1 MSLIRLS
8 NILAGIS
15 AFALIFAGL
24 LIRDRL
30 SSTQWLL
37 LLLCAWL
44 LLLIATRIELP
55 EDMPQFNRSIVRT
68 SIGIATVFVVLSAQ
82 LARLQGT
89 NADAISRRTGVSP
102 NGEYLGNARL
112 AGDTL
117 TIDRGE
123 IFDRNG
129 SLIAGT
135 ERDGDRYRRYYPDL
149 ATASVAGYYSP
160 LIYGTGGL
168 ESSWNDELTG
178 RAGNEPVER
187 VLNSLLHRPQT
198 GADLFLTLDAGLQN
212 TATDL
217 LGGRT
222 GAVVVMDVE
231 TGAVIVLASAPVY
244 DPNQLFTTGEADR
257 DAAQAY
263 WSTLLEDPATPLVSR
278 ATLGLFTPGS
288 TFKTVTAAIG
298 IEQGDITPDEIF
310 IDDGSIEIDG
320 RVLVENN
327 RPDDSKDEWT
337 VAEGLAFSLNVVF
350 AQIGLA
356 IEGDDLWNGAEGI
369 GFAAAIPFDL
379 PVSLSQIANDED
391 FLDDPNAL
399 ADTAFGQG
407 ELLVT
412 PLLMCM
418 ITATYAHGGEM
429 MRPYLVERVVDEGST
444 TRSIEPRVW
453 RRPISVDTA
462 NQVADMMVGAVTF
475 GTVTGAQ
482 VPGYSVG
489 GKTGT
494 AEIGD
499 GTVHSWFIGF
509 IGGRLAALRD
519 RGDPGRRQWGTIER
533 GIDRSR
539 HARDD
544 DLGCPVTDTP
554 GASRGPV
561 FLCGQAVKFGRF
573 HGEIAQNLVK

>member
-1 MSLIRLS
+1 MSFVRLS
-8 NILAGIS
+8 NFLAGVS
-15 AFALIFAGL
+15 AFALIVVGL
-24 LIRDRL
+24 VMQDRL

-37 LLLCAWL
+37 LLLCVWL

-55 EDMPQFNRSIVRT
+55 DDMPQFNRSIVRT
-68 SIGIATVFVVLSAQ
+68 SIGIATVFVVLGAQ

-89 NADAISRRTGVSP
+89 NADAISRRTGVST

-117 TIDRGE
+117 TIARGE
-123 IFDRNG
+123 IFDRQG
-129 SLIAGT
+129 TMIAGT
-135 ERDGDRYRRYYPDL
+135 QQDGDRYLRYYPDL
-149 ATASVAGYYSP
+149 ATATVAGYYSP

-168 ESSWNDELTG
+168 EATWNDELTG
-178 RAGNEPVER
+178 RAGNDPVER
-187 VLNSLLHRPQT
+187 TLNSLLRRPQT
-198 GADLFLTLDAGLQN
+198 GADLHLTLDAGLQN
-212 TATDL
+212 TANDL

-222 GAVVVMDVE
+222 GAVVVMNVK
-231 TGAVIVLASAPVY
+231 TGAVLVLASAPIY

-263 WSTLLEDPATPLVSR
+263 WTSLLEDPRTPLVSR
-278 ATLGLFTPGS
+278 ATLGVFTPGS

-298 IEQGDITPDEIF
+298 IEHGDITPDQVF
-310 IDDGSIEIDG
+310 IDDGSIDIDG

-327 RPDDSKDEWT
+327 RPDDSRDEWT
-337 VAEGLAFSLNVVF
+337 VAEGLAYSLNVVF

-356 IEGDDLWNGAEGI
+356 IGGDNLWSGAEAL
-369 GFAAAIPFDL
+369 GFETEIPFDL
-379 PVSLSQIANDED
+379 PVSVSQIANAQA

-418 ITATYAHGGEM
+418 ATAMYANEGEM
-429 MRPYLVERVVDEGST
+429 MRPYLVERVVDDGAT
-444 TRSIEPRVW
+444 TQSIEPRVW
-453 RRPISVDTA
+453 RRPITADTA
-462 NQVADMMVGAVTF
+462 NEVAEMMIGAVTF

-482 VPGYSVG
+482 VAGYTVG

-509 IGGRLAALRD
+509 IGDETPRYATTVILEGGSGGLSSAVSIGHDILAETMSVA
-519 RGDPGRRQWGTIER
+519 P
-533 GIDRSR
+533 
-539 HARDD
+539 
-544 DLGCPVTDTP
+544 
-554 GASRGPV
+554 
-561 FLCGQAVKFGRF
+561 
-573 HGEIAQNLVK
+573 

>member
-1 MSLIRLS
+1 MSFVRLS
-8 NILAGIS
+8 NVLAGVS
-15 AFALIFAGL
+15 ALALIVAGL
-24 LIRDRL
+24 LMQDRL

-55 EDMPQFNRSIVRT
+55 EEMPRFNRSIVRT
-68 SIGIATVFVVLSAQ
+68 SIGIATVFVVLGAQ

-89 NADAISRRTGVSP
+89 NADAISRRTGVSAS
-102 NGEYLGNARL
+102 GEYLGNARL

-117 TIDRGE
+117 TIARGE
-123 IFDRNG
+123 IFDRHG
-129 SLIAGT
+129 TLIAGT
-135 ERDGDRYRRYYPDL
+135 EPEGDRYRRYYPDL
-149 ATASVAGYYSP
+149 ATAAVAGYYSP

-168 ESSWNDELTG
+168 EASWNDELTG
-178 RAGNEPVER
+178 RAGNDPIER
-187 VLNSLLHRPQT
+187 TLNTILRRPQE
-198 GADLFLTLDAGLQN
+198 GADLYLTLDAGLQN

-222 GAVVVMDVE
+222 GAVVVMEVA
-231 TGAVIVLASAPVY
+231 TGAVLALASAPVY
-244 DPNQLFTTGEADR
+244 DPNRLFTMGQADR
-257 DAAQAY
+257 EAAQAY
-263 WSTLLEDPATPLVSR
+263 WASLLEDPATPLVSR

-298 IEQGDITPDEIF
+298 IERGEITPDEVF
-310 IDDGSIEIDG
+310 VDDGSIEIDG

-327 RPDDSKDEWT
+327 RPDESRDEWT
-337 VAEGLAFSLNVVF
+337 VEEGLAYSLNVVF

-356 IEGDDLWNGAEGI
+356 IGGDALWDGAEAM
-369 GFAAAIPFDL
+369 GFETEIPFDL
-379 PVSLSQIANDED
+379 PVSVSQIAHDAD
-391 FLDDPNAL
+391 FLDNPNAL

-418 ITATYAHGGEM
+418 ATAMYANSGEM
-429 MRPYLVERVVDEGST
+429 MRPYLVERVVDDGAT

-453 RRPISVDTA
+453 RRPIGAGTA
-462 NQVADMMVGAVTF
+462 NQVAEMMVGAVSF

-482 VPGYSVG
+482 VPGYTVG

-509 IGGRLAALRD
+509 IGDEAPRYAAAVILEGGSGGLSSAVSIGRDMLAT
-519 RGDPGRRQWGTIER
+519 TIAE
-533 GIDRSR
+533 
-539 HARDD
+539 A
-544 DLGCPVTDTP
+544 P
-554 GASRGPV
+554 
-561 FLCGQAVKFGRF
+561 
-573 HGEIAQNLVK
+573 

>member
-1 MSLIRLS
+1 MSFARLT
-8 NILAGIS
+8 NILAGV
-15 AFALIFAGL
+15 AAVALIAAGL
-24 LIRDRL
+24 LMQDRL
-30 SSTQWLL
+30 GSTQWLL
-37 LLLCAWL
+37 VLLCAWV
-44 LLLIATRIELP
+44 LLLIATRVPLP
-55 EDMPQFNRSIVRT
+55 DDMPRFNRSVVRT
-68 SIGIATVFVVLSAQ
+68 SVALATVFAIMGVQ
-82 LARLQGT
+82 LARLQGS
-89 NADAISRRTGVSP
+89 NADAVSRRTGVAP

-117 TIDRGE
+117 TVARGE

-129 SLIAGT
+129 TLIAGT
-135 ERDGDRYRRYYPDL
+135 EQDGNRYLRYYPDL

-160 LIYGTGGL
+160 LIYGAGGL
-168 ESSWNDELTG
+168 EATWNDELTG
-178 RAGNEPVER
+178 QAGTDPVDR

-198 GADLFLTLDAGLQN
+198 GADLHLTLDADLQN
-212 TATDL
+212 LAMDL

-231 TGAVIVLASAPVY
+231 TGAVRVLASAPIF

-263 WSTLLEDPATPLVSR
+263 WDELLKDPATPLVSR

-298 IEQGDITPDEIF
+298 LQRGDITPDQIY

-327 RPDDSKDEWT
+327 RPDDSRSEWT
-337 VAEGLAFSLNVVF
+337 VAEGLAWSLNVVF
-350 AQIGLA
+350 AQIGLDIGA
-356 IEGDDLWNGAEGI
+356 DGLWGGAEAM
-369 GFAAAIPFDL
+369 GFESEVPFDL
-379 PVSLSQIANDED
+379 PVSVSQIAHERD
-391 FLDDPNAL
+391 FLNDPNAL

-418 ITATYAHGGEM
+418 ATATYANGGEM
-429 MRPYLVERVVDEGST
+429 MRPFLVERVVDDGST
-444 TRSIEPRVW
+444 TRTIEPRVW
-453 RRPISVDTA
+453 RRPVSAATA
-462 NQVADMMVGAVTF
+462 GEVAEMMIGAVSY

-482 VPGYSVG
+482 VSGYTVG

-509 IGGRLAALRD
+509 IGDDEPRYAAAVVLEGGSGGLSSAVSIGRDILAATMAA
-519 RGDPGRRQWGTIER
+519 GD
-533 GIDRSR
+533 
-539 HARDD
+539 
-544 DLGCPVTDTP
+544 
-554 GASRGPV
+554 
-561 FLCGQAVKFGRF
+561 
-573 HGEIAQNLVK
+573 